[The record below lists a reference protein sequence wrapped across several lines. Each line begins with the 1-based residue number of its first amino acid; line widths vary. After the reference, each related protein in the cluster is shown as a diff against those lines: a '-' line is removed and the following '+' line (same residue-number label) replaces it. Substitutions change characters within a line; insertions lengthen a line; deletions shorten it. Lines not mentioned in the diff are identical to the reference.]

1 MFNYLR
7 GVVAGKGSDYVVVE
21 NAGIGWQV
29 AVPARVSSRLALQ
42 EEVKLF
48 IHFFVREDTLQLY
61 GFLTQDELSLF
72 KLLLSVTGV
81 GPKVALAI
89 LSTLE
94 PAEFILAVMQDNI
107 KALTRV
113 PGVGQKSAK
122 RLLVELKDKVAAAAQ
137 TAFSQP
143 AAKPAGESNACSEA
157 LEALLALG
165 YSGPEAQ
172 AALQAAGSGKELTAQ
187 ELLRKALAYLGSQ

>member
-1 MFNYLR
+1 MFSYLR
-7 GVVAGKGSDYVVVE
+7 GVLVGKGSDYVVVE

-29 AVPARVSSRLALQ
+29 AVPAPVSSRLALQ

-48 IHFFVREDTLQLY
+48 IYFAVREDTLQLY

-72 KLLLSVTGV
+72 KLLLSVTGI

-94 PAEFILAVMQDNI
+94 PAEFILAVMQENT
-107 KALTRV
+107 KVLTRV
-113 PGVGQKSAK
+113 PGVGPKSAK

-137 TAFSQP
+137 TALSQP
-143 AAKPAGESNACSEA
+143 AVKIAGENNAYSEA

-172 AALQAAGSGKELTAQ
+172 AALQASGGGEELTSQ
-187 ELLRKALAYLGSQ
+187 DLLRKALAYLGSQ

>member
-7 GVVAGKGSDYVVVE
+7 GVLAGKGSDFVVVE

-29 AVPARVSSRLALQ
+29 AVPARVSSRLELQ

-48 IHFFVREDTLQLY
+48 IYFSVREDTLQLY
-61 GFLTQDELSLF
+61 GFQTQDELSLF
-72 KLLLSVTGV
+72 KLLLSVTGI
-81 GPKVALAI
+81 GPKVAMAI

-94 PAEFILAVMQDNI
+94 PAEFMLAVMQDNI
-107 KALTRV
+107 KTLTRV
-113 PGVGQKSAK
+113 PGVGPKSAK
-122 RLLVELKDKVAAAAQ
+122 RLLVELKDKVAHAAQ
-137 TAFSQP
+137 TALAQP
-143 AAKPAGESNACSEA
+143 AAITAGKNSVYAEA

-172 AALQAAGSGKELTAQ
+172 AALQAAGGGEEQTSRDLI
-187 ELLRKALAYLGSQ
+187 RRALAHLGTQ